1 MSTDKKAHVALEML
15 VDDLHG
21 DKERTVHK
29 FLGHSGAEDFL
40 YGLVRLLGSDN
51 PRYVTICRNVREQP
65 GHLLFFLLDNR
76 QTALTKN
83 VVLNIR
89 EQQIIIMSCNN
100 LKLVLYVD
108 VLYKIN
114 KYNTSFK
121 NILICVKMI
130 KITI

>member
-76 QTALTKN
+76 QTALTKKN
-83 VVLNIR
+83 IDLNIG
-89 EQQIIIMSCNN
+89 EHK
-100 LKLVLYVD
+100 KL
-108 VLYKIN
+108 
-114 KYNTSFK
+114 
-121 NILICVKMI
+121 
-130 KITI
+130 

>member
-76 QTALTKN
+76 QTALT
-83 VVLNIR
+83 VLDIG
-89 EQQIIIMSCNN
+89 EHQKIIMSCNN

-108 VLYKIN
+108 VLYKI
-114 KYNTSFK
+114 S
-121 NILICVKMI
+121 
-130 KITI
+130 

>member
-108 VLYKIN
+108 VLYKV
-114 KYNTSFK
+114 S
-121 NILICVKMI
+121 
-130 KITI
+130 

>member
-65 GHLLFFLLDNR
+65 GHLLCFLLDNR

-89 EQQIIIMSCNN
+89 EQQKIIMSCNN

-108 VLYKIN
+108 VLYKI
-114 KYNTSFK
+114 S
-121 NILICVKMI
+121 
-130 KITI
+130 

>member
-40 YGLVRLLGSDN
+40 YGLVRLFGSDN
-51 PRYVTICRNVREQP
+51 PRYVTICRNVWEQP

-108 VLYKIN
+108 VLYKI
-114 KYNTSFK
+114 S
-121 NILICVKMI
+121 
-130 KITI
+130 

>member
-51 PRYVTICRNVREQP
+51 PRYVTICRNVWEQSGAP
-65 GHLLFFLLDNR
+65 VIFLLDNR

-108 VLYKIN
+108 VLYKI
-114 KYNTSFK
+114 S
-121 NILICVKMI
+121 
-130 KITI
+130 

>member
-51 PRYVTICRNVREQP
+51 PRYVTICRNVREQS

-76 QTALTKN
+76 QTALTKKN
-83 VVLNIR
+83 IVLNIG
-89 EQQIIIMSCNN
+89 EHQKIIMSCNN

-108 VLYKIN
+108 VLYKI
-114 KYNTSFK
+114 S
-121 NILICVKMI
+121 
-130 KITI
+130 

>member
-65 GHLLFFLLDNR
+65 GHLLCFLLDNR

-100 LKLVLYVD
+100 LKLVLYGD
-108 VLYKIN
+108 VLYKI
-114 KYNTSFK
+114 S
-121 NILICVKMI
+121 
-130 KITI
+130 